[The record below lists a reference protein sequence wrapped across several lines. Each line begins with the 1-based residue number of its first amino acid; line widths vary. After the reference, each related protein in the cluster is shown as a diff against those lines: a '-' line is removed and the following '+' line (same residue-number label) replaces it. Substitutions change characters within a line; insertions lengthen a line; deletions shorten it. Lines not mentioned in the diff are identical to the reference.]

1 MGSFVTI
8 TKECHKR
15 NWDSKYKVVR
25 ATGLYCIRLPKY
37 SLGAISTC
45 ALYVR
50 EDLWRQY
57 KALVA
62 VGNLAP
68 RGEDTYH
75 QAVQLRQAT
84 SLCGIKQQPTSSLI
98 SRTCIVVLSCEPIEG
113 LQLLDACIEC
123 LGPYPPTF
131 YTCHGM
137 RLSDICD

>member
-75 QAVQLRQAT
+75 QAVQLRQVN
-84 SLCGIKQQPTSSLI
+84 LFQ
-98 SRTCIVVLSCEPIEG
+98 
-113 LQLLDACIEC
+113 LQTDPE
-123 LGPYPPTF
+123 
-131 YTCHGM
+131 
-137 RLSDICD
+137 S